1 MKKDFQLTKQGV
13 EELEVELKGH
23 LANRKVI
30 AQKIKLARDF
40 GDLSENAEYHA
51 AREEQV
57 SLELRIEEIENILG
71 SVEII
76 EGTQPTDTVTIG
88 NTVGLEAGSK
98 KVTYTLVGSVEAD
111 PLEGKI
117 STESPIGVAL
127 LNKKKGEEVTIS
139 LPAGDTKYKIKSIS

>member
-1 MKKDFQLTKQGV
+1 MKKDFQLTQEGV
-13 EELEVELKGH
+13 DELQKELEQLLLK
-23 LANRKVI
+23 RRDVS
-30 AQKIKLARDF
+30 QKIKIARDF

-57 SLELRIEEIENILG
+57 SVELRIEEIERIVA

-76 EGTQPTDTVTIG
+76 EGDQPTDTVTIG
-88 NTVGLEAGSK
+88 NTVGLESNGK
-98 KVTYTLVGSVEAD
+98 KVSYTVVGSVEAD

-117 STESPIGVAL
+117 SVESPIGAAL

-139 LPAGDTKYKIKSIS
+139 LPTGDTAYKIKSIS